1 MLSIHCQLCRQ
12 HQWSVVTQVEFGLW
26 SEHADELERDSQS
39 YAIGECLHCHH
50 VQMMHPYDQS
60 LFSKLYFHAQ
70 QEAVM
75 WHEDLRDNLLPYQQ
89 MIDFFQP
96 YLPQYPI
103 IADFGC
109 GTGALLTAIQQSSV
123 STSALIGIDFNN
135 RCNTQ
140 HITYLSA
147 DLNDLAQLSTDSW
160 PQGIHLATA
169 SHVLEHLIDPV
180 SFLHEVGQ
188 HLTEHGLLFIEV
200 PDFSRPLSF
209 EISGLSNLVNLQHIH
224 YFTSDSLTAL
234 ATACGYQLLAMQQL
248 LTGYIPRLQV
258 VLQKSTSE
266 LEPHPII
273 NNAAEAV
280 RQNVQSGVLKR
291 QQLAKEL
298 QQQCDDG
305 NKVGLWGI
313 GADFYLLVRDNPA
326 IVQLCQ
332 QGKCQLFDY
341 QLARKSY
348 FGHPI
353 QSSTEIPQ
361 LDYPIYL
368 TPLLAETRVKMHQ
381 VAAYWPATIRDPF
394 MHSNIEA
401 V

>member
-1 MLSIHCQLCRQ
+1 MQTIHCQLCRQ
-12 HQWSVVTQVEFGLW
+12 QHWSVVTQVEFGLW
-26 SEHADELERDSQS
+26 SEHTTELERDSQS
-39 YAIGECLHCHH
+39 YAIGECLNCHH
-50 VQMMHPYDQS
+50 VQMMHPYDQA
-60 LFSKLYFHAQ
+60 LFSKLYFHSQ

-75 WHEDLRDNLLPYQQ
+75 WHEDLHDSLLPYQQ
-89 MIDFFQP
+89 MIDFFRP
-96 YLPQYPI
+96 YLPEHAV

-109 GTGALLTAIQQSSV
+109 GTGALLTAIEQSAIS
-123 STSALIGIDFNN
+123 SSALIGIDFNN

-140 HITYLSA
+140 QITYLSA
-147 DLNDLAQLSTDSW
+147 DLNDLTQLPTDLW

-180 SFLHEVGQ
+180 FFLHEVGK
-188 HLTEHGLLFIEV
+188 HLAENGLVFLEV
-200 PDFSRPLSF
+200 PDFSQALPF
-209 EISGLSNLVNLQHIH
+209 EISGLSNLVNLQHVH
-224 YFTSDSLTAL
+224 YFSADSLTAL

-273 NNAAEAV
+273 INAAQAV
-280 RQNVQSGVLKR
+280 RQNIQSCVLKR

-298 QQQCDDG
+298 QQQCDEG

-326 IVQLCQ
+326 LLQLLQ

-341 QLARKSY
+341 QLATKVCY
-348 FGHPI
+348 GQPI
-353 QSSTEIPQ
+353 HSSTAISQ
-361 LDYPIYL
+361 LDYPVYL
-368 TPLLAETRVKMHQ
+368 TPLLAETRIKMHQ
-381 VAAYWPATIRDPF
+381 AAAGWPTTIRDPF
-394 MHSNIEA
+394 MLSHTKA

>member
-1 MLSIHCQLCRQ
+1 MQTIHCQLCRQ
-12 HQWSVVTQVEFGLW
+12 HQWSIVTQVEFGLW
-26 SEHADELERDSQS
+26 AEHADELERDSQS

-75 WHEDLRDNLLPYQQ
+75 WHEDLRDSLLPYQQ
-89 MIDFFQP
+89 MIVFFQP
-96 YLPQYPI
+96 YLPEQAV

-109 GTGALLTAIQQSSV
+109 GTGALLNAIQQSAL

-140 HITYLSA
+140 QMTYLSA
-147 DLNDLAQLSTDSW
+147 DLNDLTGLPTDLW

-180 SFLHEVGQ
+180 FFLNEVGK
-188 HLTEHGLLFIEV
+188 HLAENGLLFLEV
-200 PDFSRPLSF
+200 PDFSKPLAYD
-209 EISGLSNLVNLQHIH
+209 ISGLSNLVNLQHIH
-224 YFTSDSLTAL
+224 YFTADSLTAL

-258 VLQKSTSE
+258 VLQKSASE

-291 QQLAKEL
+291 QQFAKEL
-298 QQQCDDG
+298 QLQSDSG
-305 NKVGLWGI
+305 HKVGLWGI

-326 IVQLCQ
+326 ILQLCQ

-341 QLARKSY
+341 QLATKSC
-348 FGHPI
+348 FGQQIH
-353 QSSTEIPQ
+353 SSTAIAQ

-381 VAAYWPATIRDPF
+381 AAANWPATIRDPF
-394 MHSNIEA
+394 MLSNVEA